1 MTEDN
6 QQLNTALVD
15 DLALKEEVVAE
26 GDMAILKQMAEKG
39 VMYGHKKTR
48 TNPKFKSFI
57 FTTRNGIEIIDLGK
71 TFKAINEVAEFLKA
85 QIAENKTV
93 LLVGLQPAS
102 WKALETFSTKFNFPR
117 VKNSWVGGLIT
128 NFKIISQRIEKFNK
142 MKSDKEK
149 GLFAKYTKK
158 EQVMIDREIERMAE
172 MFEGFSTLTKIPDMV
187 FIVDLSLKGHT
198 TALREAKIAGIPV
211 VAIIDSDDDPEAVD
225 YSIPANDHSK
235 MSIEWVV
242 DKLISLISTN

>member
-1 MTEDN
+1 MELDN
-6 QQLNTALVD
+6 QQLNTALAD
-15 DLALKEEVVAE
+15 EPALKEEIIAE
-26 GDMAILKQMAEKG
+26 GDMAVLKQMAEKG

-71 TFKAINEVAEFLKA
+71 TLKAIDEVAEFLKA
-85 QIAENKTV
+85 QIAENKNV
-93 LLVGLQPAS
+93 LLIGLQPAS
-102 WKALETFSTKFNFPR
+102 WEALETFATKFNFPR

-172 MFEGFSTLTKIPDMV
+172 MFEGFSTLTKIPDVV

-198 TALREAKIAGIPV
+198 TALREAKIAEIPV

-242 DKLISLISTN
+242 EKLAEKIQ

>member
-1 MTEDN
+1 MIEDN
-6 QQLNTALVD
+6 QQLNTALAD
-15 DLALKEEVVAE
+15 DSALKEEVVAE

-57 FTTRNGIEIIDLGK
+57 FTTRNGMEIIDLGK
-71 TFKAINEVAEFLKA
+71 TLKAINEVAEFLKA
-85 QIAENKTV
+85 QIAENKNV

-102 WKALETFSTKFNFPR
+102 WKALETFSTKFNLQR

-142 MKSDKEK
+142 MKSDKET

-172 MFEGFSTLTKIPDMV
+172 MFEGFSTLTKIPDVV

-242 DKLISLISTN
+242 DKIIEKIQ